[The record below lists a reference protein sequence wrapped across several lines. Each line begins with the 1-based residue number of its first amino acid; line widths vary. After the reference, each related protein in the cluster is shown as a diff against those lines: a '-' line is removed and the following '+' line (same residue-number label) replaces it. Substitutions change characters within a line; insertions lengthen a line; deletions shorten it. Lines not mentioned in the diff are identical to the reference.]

1 MRGGTHGNTTY
12 CISKEEEH
20 THIEPVQCEEGDKEK
35 KVTRSRKGDRMSEHA
50 DIVAVQYPR
59 GVTALV
65 WLDLSTGAVATTH
78 VGLRQTLRR
87 QLRNWAGQ
95 VVTPRDGQAFLSAV
109 YDHFFLNGYRVHWLS
124 VSGLN
129 SIRHTYRV

>member
-1 MRGGTHGNTTY
+1 M
-12 CISKEEEH
+12 
-20 THIEPVQCEEGDKEK
+20 P
-35 KVTRSRKGDRMSEHA
+35 EHA

-78 VGLRQTLRR
+78 AGLRQTLRR
-87 QLRNWAGQ
+87 GLRNWAGH
-95 VVTPRDGQAFLSAV
+95 VVYPQDGHTFLSAV

-129 SIRHTYRV
+129 GIQHTYRV